1 MEVIVCDK
9 LTKKQRQMF
18 TLKDLTLSIQENTII
33 GVIGRN
39 GAGKTTLLKILAGLW
54 RGSSGNVRVFGE
66 DPFNSLRVSA
76 NTIYISNEMVF
87 PSSLSLSAL
96 LTEAGRFYPSWNDRI
111 ARRLFDYFGF
121 RSNDLYTQLSTGK
134 RNTFNAIIGLASR
147 CPITL
152 FDEPTTGMDQAV
164 RNDFYRALLKDY
176 LEAPRTILFSSHHLE
191 EIEELLEYVL
201 LLDKGEKQ
209 FYLPM
214 DELKHEAIGL
224 TGRTELIYTYING
237 KTVIYQE
244 SMGADTTYVVVKA
257 NEVNMEKAKRLGI
270 HVTPVSASDI
280 CVYVT
285 SSEKGGIDHVY
296 Q

>member
-18 TLKDLTLSIQENTII
+18 TLKDLSLSIQENTII

-111 ARRLFDYFGF
+111 ARRLFDYFAF

-134 RNTFNAIIGLASR
+134 RNTFNAIIGLSSR
-147 CPITL
+147 CPITI

-176 LEAPRTILFSSHHLE
+176 LEVPRTILFSSHHLE

-201 LLDKGEKQ
+201 LLDKGKKQ

-224 TGRTELIYTYING
+224 TGRTELIYTYIHG
-237 KTVIYQE
+237 KTVIYRE

-257 NEVNMEKAKRLGI
+257 NEVNMGKAKRLGI